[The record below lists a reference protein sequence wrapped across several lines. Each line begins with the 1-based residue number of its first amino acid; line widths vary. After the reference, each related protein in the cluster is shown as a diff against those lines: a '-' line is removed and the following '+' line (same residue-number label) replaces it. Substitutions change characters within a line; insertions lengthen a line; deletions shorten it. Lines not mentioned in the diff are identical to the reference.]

1 MTTRQSAR
9 GCLGYRLR
17 SISRTNESRDAIDDA
32 CERTPRQLP
41 LYHEVRKIGLRANMT
56 SSSTGLRIP
65 IPDGRLIPYTVLVHN
80 GVMKVAEKAVRQSVS
95 LPPRVA
101 KQVGSMAKSRKL
113 SKNRMLLELI
123 ENGIDAEKR
132 KQQQFFALAE
142 RFRNEQDPE
151 AANRLGDE
159 LGRMVFGG

>member
-1 MTTRQSAR
+1 MFCDSLVSGSAR
-9 GCLGYRLR
+9 TRFGDRLFFLDFGMGGGLLDR
-17 SISRTNESRDAIDDA
+17 SWFRRSKLS
-32 CERTPRQLP
+32 
-41 LYHEVRKIGLRANMT
+41 
-56 SSSTGLRIP
+56 
-65 IPDGRLIPYTVLVHN
+65 YTVLVHN

>member
-1 MTTRQSAR
+1 MSVSTLDRPMVIAGLHSVSPSLS
-9 GCLGYRLR
+9 LGPIAAVRLH
-17 SISRTNESRDAIDDA
+17 
-32 CERTPRQLP
+32 C
-41 LYHEVRKIGLRANMT
+41 
-56 SSSTGLRIP
+56 
-65 IPDGRLIPYTVLVHN
+65 TVLVHN

-95 LPPRVA
+95 LPPRLA

-113 SKNRMLLELI
+113 SKNRVLLELI
-123 ENGIDAEKR
+123 ESGIDAEKR

-142 RFRNEQDPE
+142 RFRNEEDPQ